1 MDARHGDVREAVIR
15 VDGLVDHDD
24 ADAEGNVEA
33 KAEGGELFAVLR
45 LVWQEAAGGWGW
57 WRGCHGDGVFGLILN
72 EKKIIFQRYT
82 DSDW

>member
-45 LVWQEAAGGWGW
+45 LVWQEAAGG
-57 WRGCHGDGVFGLILN
+57 RG
-72 EKKIIFQRYT
+72 
-82 DSDW
+82 